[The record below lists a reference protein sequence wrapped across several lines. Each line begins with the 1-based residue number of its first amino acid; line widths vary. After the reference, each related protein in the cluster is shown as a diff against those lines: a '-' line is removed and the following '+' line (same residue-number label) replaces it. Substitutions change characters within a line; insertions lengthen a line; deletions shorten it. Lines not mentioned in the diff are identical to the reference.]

1 MAEDQDDEDGEIEI
15 PVEQQYVTDNS
26 VPDQFN
32 PNQNAQPNSVF
43 DRNNYV
49 QIDEL
54 PLTETLM
61 GRGYPEQWKNF
72 ATQDSST
79 MTDFKKPHGRKKGIV
94 SNYPMSDRTYER
106 GPKVSGDTTPGNVN
120 NNNFNRRIPDGTIVE
135 SYQISALDRTN
146 TYKDIHNSNNS
157 ASSRHS
163 KSGANYD
170 LRPISDRNFQEQFH
184 RKLKKGELRETNTIP
199 PSPKDSNRSSCSQSV
214 PPTVSDKYFEPSN
227 RVRSAKGPQSKQLA
241 TVSAAGIKY
250 KEYYR
255 GRKRSKNFK
264 RLCRQRY
271 N

>member
-184 RKLKKGELRETNTIP
+184 RKLKKGELRETNTILRLQRIVIEAVVV
-199 PSPKDSNRSSCSQSV
+199 SQFHQLFLINILRGSADKDTTDDKPGSSGRKMFWRTIS
-214 PPTVSDKYFEPSN
+214 
-227 RVRSAKGPQSKQLA
+227 A
-241 TVSAAGIKY
+241 TV
-250 KEYYR
+250 
-255 GRKRSKNFK
+255 KN
-264 RLCRQRY
+264 Y
-271 N
+271 

>member
-1 MAEDQDDEDGEIEI
+1 MAEDQDDEEGEIEI

-61 GRGYPEQWKNF
+61 GRGYPDQWKNF

-79 MTDFKKPHGRKKGIV
+79 MTDFKKPNGRKKGIV

-106 GPKVSGDTTPGNVN
+106 GPKGSGDTTPGNVN

-184 RKLKKGELRETNTIP
+184 RKLKKGELRETNIIP
-199 PSPKDSNRSSCSQSV
+199 PSPKDNNRSSCSQSV
-214 PPTVSDKYFEPSN
+214 PPTVSDKYFE
-227 RVRSAKGPQSKQLA
+227 VRFPICFFL
-241 TVSAAGIKY
+241 
-250 KEYYR
+250 
-255 GRKRSKNFK
+255 
-264 RLCRQRY
+264 
-271 N
+271 